1 MLDAGRTVGQVADV
15 MGLTWRRVW
24 KIKMR
29 KTYNKPRN
37 HHVIPLEAMGFYRMG
52 GKRCVKCGE
61 PAEVGTKYGCCVQCA
76 VIQLEKNGE
85 VRINDA
91 ARR

>member
-1 MLDAGRTVGQVADV
+1 MLKAGRTVGQVADI
-15 MGLTWRRVW
+15 MGTNWLRIW
-24 KIKMR
+24 KIKTN
-29 KTYNKPRN
+29 KTFKKPRN
-37 HHVIPLEAMGFYRMG
+37 HHVLTLESLGFYRMA
-52 GKRCVKCGE
+52 GKRCIKCGE
-61 PAEVGTKYGCCVQCA
+61 PAEIGTRLGCCVQCA